1 MSLFSNKG
9 KKKALALLG
18 ISKEAKV
25 TAKLQPHQQRV
36 IERLSNQQGL
46 VVAHGLGSG
55 KTLSSIAAA
64 EALGL
69 PTAVLVP
76 ASLQANYQ
84 KEIDKHT
91 DAPIPDMT
99 VGSLQRAVLR
109 GEKEMGETGLLII
122 DEAHRI
128 REPSTKGHKVMSK
141 AKAQKRMLLTASPV
155 YNRPSDIAALV
166 NVAAGSKLIPADK
179 SSFEAKFVKME
190 KVNPGWFARTFRGI
204 KPGERPVLTNTE
216 ELAPVLKKWV
226 DYHENPK
233 GDNFAERINEYVHV
247 PMSEKQQDVYDA
259 LLDQAPAWLKY
270 KVKKGLPPSKAEAQ
284 LINSFLTTQR
294 QVSGSVKPFVEGMDA
309 SEAVPHAAKANEA
322 FNRFKSNLKKN
333 DQHKAVVYS
342 NYLEAGLEPYE
353 MLLKK
358 SKIPYGVF
366 TGNIKK
372 KERDQMVSDYNDGK
386 LKALLVSSAGGE
398 GLDLKGTRQIQ
409 ILDPHWNNEK
419 IEQVIG
425 RGIRYKSHDH
435 LPKAQRKVNVERYL
449 ATTRPGFLRRLI
461 GMKSDDQTADQ
472 YLTMLSKDKD
482 ALNNQL
488 RGLLKQ
494 GSEKRA
500 SRLRKAVSVLK
511 HGDDYVLELGGKQI
525 GHMKMLRPGVVH
537 QTEIHPA
544 YRGLGLGKKLYGEVM
559 RRSPKVKGRPRLK
572 SDNSVSHEAARVWD
586 GMASRPGYQLWKNPG
601 AVKFRDRIQT
611 GVSKGGILNPNA
623 GHTRT
628 GPVYS
633 ASLPAKAHI
642 RTLKTAAEKEF
653 APGIPKGRKIDPLP
667 DVAKPQNWTY
677 SLQEHDAERA
687 GKHYD
692 LRLIDPETGKA
703 HSWALPAAHLPEPGK
718 SVLAIQQPTH
728 TEDYAKNFGRAR
740 TQKIKS
746 GYGKGN
752 VRIRA
757 LEETEVYHSTSGDKP
772 GTRVRFNLYRSTGP
786 EEFALIKT
794 KDGHERLVNKTLS
807 HSRLPHL
814 PIGKKPKLK
823 EKKPDAIDLDNDS
836 EVLMPKYD
844 GAHTL
849 LDLKSTNK
857 IPRAFSYRKPK
868 RHTAG
873 VIEHTHKIPMLMK
886 TRVPKELKGTVIR
899 TETIG
904 VDKDGKAIPAKN
916 IAGMMNATVRNSRA
930 KQKEMGATLRPVML
944 DIEKYRGKDVTALP
958 YSKRY
963 ALMQEVHEKLNVP
976 ITEIATSRTEKK
988 RLLDAIREGKHP
1000 LTAEGVVL
1008 RPMNTPGPATKAKFR
1023 PDYDVYV
1030 RDMFEAISKDGKPKG
1045 RAGGFQYSWTPE
1057 GPIAGRVG
1065 TGFDH
1070 ALARDMLSNPDRY
1083 VGRVAKV
1090 QAEQRYESGALGKA
1104 SFQEWHLD
1112 KGDIEKIAPPRKTP
1126 HVVKRFSERSS
1137 LPMKHLRNLEKQ
1149 VAQANQGSLQHL
1161 PPEFRIPFKDQSTAV
1176 LEKIPTRKG
1185 EHLILR
1191 TVLAPDMISK
1201 APLRKSLKQAA
1212 APPGHEALKGPNTKL
1227 KPFKATDLSNQL
1239 KKIKYRVE
1247 GPVASR

>member
-1 MSLFSNKG
+1 MTLFHNRG

-435 LPKAQRKVNVERYL
+435 LPLAQRKVNVERYL

-494 GSEKRA
+494 GATKK
-500 SRLRKAVSVLK
+500 KA
-511 HGDDYVLELGGKQI
+511 
-525 GHMKMLRPGVVH
+525 P
-537 QTEIHPA
+537 
-544 YRGLGLGKKLYGEVM
+544 
-559 RRSPKVKGRPRLK
+559 
-572 SDNSVSHEAARVWD
+572 
-586 GMASRPGYQLWKNPG
+586 
-601 AVKFRDRIQT
+601 
-611 GVSKGGILNPNA
+611 
-623 GHTRT
+623 
-628 GPVYS
+628 
-633 ASLPAKAHI
+633 
-642 RTLKTAAEKEF
+642 EF

-667 DVAKPQNWTY
+667 DIAKPQDWTY
-677 SLQEHDAERA
+677 ALQEHDAERA

-692 LRLIDPETGKA
+692 LRLIEPNTGKA

-728 TEDYAKNFGRAR
+728 TEDYARNFGRKR
-740 TQKIKS
+740 TEHIES
-746 GYGKGN
+746 GYGKGS
-752 VRIRA
+752 VRIKA
-757 LEETEVYHSTSGDKP
+757 LEAAEVYHSRSGDGE
-772 GTRVRFNLYRSTGP
+772 GTRVRFNLYPSTGP
-786 EEFALIKT
+786 QEFALIKT
-794 KDGHERLVNKTLS
+794 KDGHERLVNKTMSRGRLS
-807 HSRLPHL
+807 HL

-823 EKKPDAIDLDNDS
+823 EKKPSAVDLENDD
-836 EVLMPKYD
+836 EVMMPKYD
-844 GAHTL
+844 GAHTV
-849 LDLKSTNK
+849 LDLNRAGK
-857 IPRAFSYRKPK
+857 IPRAYSYRVPK
-868 RHTAG
+868 RHAAG
-873 VIEHTHKIPMLMK
+873 VIEHTHKIPMLME

-904 VDKDGKAIPAKN
+904 VDKNGKAIPAKN

-944 DIEKYRGKDVTALP
+944 DIEKYRGKDVTVLP
-958 YSKRY
+958 YSARY
-963 ALMQEVHEKLNVP
+963 ALMQEVHRELNIP
-976 ITEIATSRTEKK
+976 ITELATTRAEKK
-988 RLLDAIREGKHP
+988 RLLDSIRKGKHP
-1000 LTAEGVVL
+1000 LTTEGVVL
-1008 RPMNTPGPATKAKFR
+1008 RSMNTPGPATKAKFR
-1023 PDYDVYV
+1023 PDFDVFV
-1030 RDMFEAISKDGKPKG
+1030 RDIFEARSKDDKPKG

-1070 ALARDMLSNPDRY
+1070 ALARDMHSNPDRY
-1083 VGRVAKV
+1083 VGRAAKV
-1090 QAEQRYESGALGKA
+1090 QAEQKYESGALGKA

-1112 KGDIEKIAPPRKTP
+1112 KGDIEKAAADQVKIPYNLLLEGNKDPFIKGYVGPRKKRGTHKPITLDGKAVGFFTP
-1126 HVVKRFSERSS
+1126 RKSHD
-1137 LPMKHLRNLEKQ
+1137 
-1149 VAQANQGSLQHL
+1149 GSH
-1161 PPEFRIPFKDQSTAV
+1161 RIGAIYVQPAHRGKGLASTAIRDYMKDKTGRAFIEHDNKASRKAF
-1176 LEKIPTRKG
+1176 LAAGYKQDTEAEKRWGGGHWFRK
-1185 EHLILR
+1185 
-1191 TVLAPDMISK
+1191 K
-1201 APLRKSLKQAA
+1201 AAV
-1212 APPGHEALKGPNTKL
+1212 PGHESLKDFRSL
-1227 KPFKATDLSNQL
+1227 KPFNPAGLSNQR
-1239 KKIKYRVE
+1239 KKMRYSTE
-1247 GPVASR
+1247 GPHAQQTLHTG